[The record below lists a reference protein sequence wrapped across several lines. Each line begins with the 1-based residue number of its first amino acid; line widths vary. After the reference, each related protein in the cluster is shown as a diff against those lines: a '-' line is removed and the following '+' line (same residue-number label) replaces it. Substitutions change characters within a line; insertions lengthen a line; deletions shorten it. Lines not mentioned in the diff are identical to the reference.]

1 MNLLIFNYALAAFL
15 FLFSYYL
22 DSHSEKENNIFTT
35 VGMASSFTA
44 LFAAIAIHLAY
55 TGNSTLALLML
66 RLMLLCFSFTVFSLL
81 RFAVSIPYDTNSK
94 FLKALNWI
102 VLLFCGYLVF
112 TGITSFMIWN
122 PLSEQASIHVGSVQA
137 FGVIDSLGLYIL
149 VFVIAVPSITV
160 ISLLLR
166 VLGMKSRIYRQ
177 RLLFVALSICAGLA
191 TSWILYRLSFHYFI
205 TFLSLPFGL
214 AIMLVLLYQAVSVT
228 TLFDK
233 TLAVASLVNFAVLN
247 FVFSIATAVLTV
259 FIVNRVTALVPMVV
273 LLVLGIVVMLFLRE
287 QVSRRM
293 RKYIRVGVDY
303 EAELEAGLDTIDYTS
318 GGEVVVEKTVAL
330 LDQYVGCASIDVLVS
345 DDKGKL
351 ITVYSSMN
359 MKNELVINE
368 NKAIDF
374 LLSYNESVI
383 LKTQAITNHLYADV
397 KQNILQI
404 LDLGRADAMILLR
417 EGHRIVGIILL
428 GPKKRGGDYTDYDH
442 SVLSNLYSNFF
453 LVMYYLKNIA
463 NESVVLTVDREIEF
477 SGQVIT
483 SIQENIDRVD
493 HEKID
498 ADFITQSARK
508 LGGDFIDFI
517 KLNSEKY
524 LFVMGDVS
532 GKGLNASMSMV
543 ILKSVL
549 RTFLRETQDFKH
561 LVIKVNRFVKSN
573 LPKGTFFAGVF
584 GLLDFKTN
592 TLFYINC
599 GVPAMFLYTASYNN
613 AIEIQ
618 GDGKV
623 LGFIKNIG
631 QFLKV
636 KKIALNPQ
644 DILLMTTDGLI
655 DSTNLR
661 GERFGKD
668 RVQRMLMDNR
678 SYPAGRIAKFL
689 CDNLTEF
696 VSRELEDDITVLVIK
711 YLSK

>member
-15 FLFSYYL
+15 FLFSYFL
-22 DSHSEKENNIFTT
+22 DSRSQKENNIFTT

-44 LFAAIAIHLAY
+44 LFAAVSAHLAY
-55 TGNSTLALLML
+55 TGNPTLALLML
-66 RLMLLCFSFTVFSLL
+66 RLGFLCLCFTGISLL
-81 RFAVSIPYDTNSK
+81 RFAVSIPYDTDSK
-94 FLKALNWI
+94 FLKVINWLS
-102 VLLFCGYLVF
+102 LLFCAYLVF
-112 TGITSFMIWN
+112 TGVTSITESGALRI
-122 PLSEQASIHVGSVQA
+122 GSVPA
-137 FGVIDSLGLYIL
+137 FGVIDSLGLYVLI
-149 VFVIAVPSITV
+149 FVIAIPAITV
-160 ISLLLR
+160 LSLLIR

-177 RLLFVALSICAGLA
+177 RLLFVAFSICAGIGA
-191 TSWILYRLSFHYFI
+191 SWVMYHLSFHYFI
-205 TFLSLPFGL
+205 TFLSIPFGL

-228 TLFDK
+228 TLFDR
-233 TLAVASLVNFAVLN
+233 TLAVATLVNFAVLN
-247 FVFSIATAVLTV
+247 FVFSIATAALVVL
-259 FIVNRVTALVPMVV
+259 IVNRVAATVPMVG
-273 LLVLGIVVMLFLRE
+273 LLVLTIVVMLFLRE
-287 QVSRRM
+287 QVSRKM

-303 EAELEAGLDTIDYTS
+303 EAELEAGLETIDYAS
-318 GGEVVVEKTVAL
+318 GGDVVIEKTVSL
-330 LDQYVGCASIDVLVS
+330 LDQYVGCSSIDVLVS

-359 MKNELVINE
+359 MKNELVVSE

-404 LDLGRADAMILLR
+404 LDIARADAMILLR

-442 SVLSNLYSNFF
+442 NVLSNLYSNFF
-453 LVMYYLKNIA
+453 LAMYYLKNIA

-493 HEKID
+493 HDKIE
-498 ADFITQSARK
+498 ADFITRSARK

-517 KLNSEKY
+517 KLNSDKY

-561 LVIKVNRFVKSN
+561 LVIKVNRFVKNN

-592 TLFYINC
+592 TLYYINC
-599 GVPAMFLYTASYNN
+599 GVPAMFLFTAAYNN

-623 LGFIKNIG
+623 LGFVKNIG
-631 QFLKV
+631 QYLKV
-636 KKIALNPQ
+636 KKISLNPQ

-678 SYPAGRIAKFL
+678 SYPAGRIAQFL

>member
-15 FLFSYYL
+15 FIFSYYL
-22 DSHSEKENNIFTT
+22 DSRSEKENNIFTT
-35 VGMASSFTA
+35 IGMSSSFTA
-44 LFAAIAIHLAY
+44 LFSAVSAHLAY
-55 TGNSTLALLML
+55 TGNPTLALLML
-66 RLMLLCFSFTVFSLL
+66 KISLISLSFTVFSLL
-81 RFAVSIPYDTNSK
+81 RFAVSIPYGTESK
-94 FLKALNWI
+94 FLRILNWLA
-102 VLLFCGYLVF
+102 VLFCAYLVF
-112 TGITSFMIWN
+112 TGLTSITEAGSLRI
-122 PLSEQASIHVGSVQA
+122 GSVPA
-137 FGVIDSLGLYIL
+137 FGVIDSLGLYVL
-149 VFVIAVPSITV
+149 VFIIAIPGITV
-160 ISLLLR
+160 FSLLVR
-166 VLGMKSRIYRQ
+166 VIGMKSRIYRQ
-177 RLLFVALSICAGLA
+177 RLFFVAFSIA
-191 TSWILYRLSFHYFI
+191 TGMAATWFMYRFSFH
-205 TFLSLPFGL
+205 FLWGFLCIPFGL
-214 AIMLVLLYQAVSVT
+214 AVMLVLLYQAVSVT
-228 TLFDK
+228 TLFDR
-233 TLAVASLVNFAVLN
+233 TLAAATLVNFAVLN
-247 FVFSIATAVLTV
+247 FIFSVAMAAVAG
-259 FIVNRVTALVPMVV
+259 FIVASIEKFVPMVT
-273 LLVLGIVVMLFLRE
+273 LLILSALSMLFLRE
-287 QVSRRM
+287 YIARKM
-293 RKYIRVGVDY
+293 RKYIRVGIDY
-303 EAELEAGLDTIDYTS
+303 EAELEAGLETIDYTS
-318 GGEVVVEKTVAL
+318 GGDVVIGKTVSL
-330 LDQYVGCASIDVLVS
+330 LDQYVGCSSVDVLVS

-351 ITVYSSMN
+351 STVYSTNNS
-359 MKNELVINE
+359 KNELIINQ

-374 LLSYNESVI
+374 LLGNSESVI

-404 LDLGRADAMILLR
+404 LDIGRADAMILLR

-428 GPKKRGGDYTDYDH
+428 GAKKRGGDYTDYDYT
-442 SVLSNLYSNFF
+442 VLSNLYSNFF

-483 SIQENIDRVD
+483 SIQENIDRID
-493 HEKID
+493 HDKID
-498 ADFITQSARK
+498 ADFITRSARK

-517 KLNSEKY
+517 KLSSDKY

-543 ILKSVL
+543 ILKTVL

-561 LVIKVNRFVKSN
+561 LVVKVNSFVKNN

-618 GDGKV
+618 GDGRV
-623 LGFIKNIG
+623 LGFVKNIG
-631 QFLKV
+631 QYLKV

-678 SYPAGRIAKFL
+678 SYPAGRMAQFL

-711 YLSK
+711 YLNK